1 VSPKE
6 LVNDAYGGAAA
17 AVIGMVGVGCM
28 MGLGGAMG
36 VTGGFMRQTGHSIG
50 GGRFMPLGSSSFK
63 IV

>member
-1 VSPKE
+1 VSPGE
-6 LVNDAYGGAAA
+6 LVNEASSGAAA
-17 AVIGMVGVGCM
+17 AAIGMMGVGGM

-63 IV
+63 MV